1 MVFGVVP
8 AQDLPSWASDAVPTS
23 DTAADLGSQMAAKV
37 SAGGS
42 QFQLQLNPDG
52 LGQVT
57 VTVQI
62 GANRQLSASLAF
74 DNDDTASA
82 VSAHSGELKKALEQ
96 AGFTIGSGGVTFGVH
111 SSADTQVAAS
121 APSNPQAGQNAG
133 GFSFAGEQGF
143 SNPSGSN
150 GGQSTPFSRGIANAF
165 VSSDDLQ
172 ATASSSAWSR
182 GGGDSRLDIRI

>member
-1 MVFGVVP
+1 
-8 AQDLPSWASDAVPTS
+8 
-23 DTAADLGSQMAAKV
+23 MAAKV

-42 QFQLQLNPDG
+42 QFQLQLNPEG

-62 GANRQLSASLAF
+62 GANRQLSASLSF
-74 DNDDTASA
+74 DSDDTASA
-82 VSAHSGELKKALEQ
+82 ISAHSGELKKALEQ
-96 AGFTIGSGGVTFGVH
+96 AGFTLGSGGVTFGTH
-111 SSADTQVAAS
+111 ASPTVAQAQAS
-121 APSNPQAGQNAG
+121 TPSNPQAGQNAN

-143 SNPSGSN
+143 SNPQGSN
-150 GGQSTPFSRGIANAF
+150 GGQTNPFSRGIANAF

-172 ATASSSAWSR
+172 ATASASAWSR